1 MKYRRD
7 FQQSNVFRV
16 RRRVWRHCKILMK
29 ISNSFILVFLQSF
42 SEYKKYRKRISLK
55 YIYLLIALYNYK
67 LLCCNNLLS
76 ICYLRKELLYL
87 DELCLERG
95 LCYHLGI
102 FLMIAALHN
111 LFTSLKTFCN
121 STDLYW
127 SSFNQLTTVLQNNTN
142 SQHTNEN
149 FGPFSKGYLTSQ
161 WNAQQTCDFIISSN
175 INL

>member
-102 FLMIAALHN
+102 FFN
-111 LFTSLKTFCN
+111 DSS
-121 STDLYW
+121 STQFVYFL
-127 SSFNQLTTVLQNNTN
+127 
-142 SQHTNEN
+142 EN
-149 FGPFSKGYLTSQ
+149 FLQFHRPLLIFFQSI
-161 WNAQQTCDFIISSN
+161 DHSSTE
-175 INL
+175 